1 MIKEKYIRQF
11 QDTTATIVN
20 SRVESI
26 RYKNITKTGIR
37 VYHDG
42 FIGVAGAIGDFDE
55 DQLTRE
61 AVDALSQRIEYPA
74 EPSINFNKNIDMR
87 APHLPENSFHREVE
101 GLLGELAEC
110 RKDFIFSN
118 KISLADEWVH
128 IYNECG
134 LNLEYADK
142 ALQISLIFKEKASSN
157 LFDGYFGFDER
168 YYDREK
174 ILRQIN
180 MTLDAYSEKIALPGK
195 GKYPV
200 IFFKNQFP
208 VNKLIT
214 DLRGDV
220 YATGGSL
227 FSGKV
232 GQKLFNENLTFYQTL
247 NPHEVNNMPFFD
259 AEGTVN
265 KDFRY
270 EFIENGVL
278 MAPYTDKRTAAKY
291 GLKLTGSASASY
303 DGVPALDFQNF
314 SFKPSGKTVSELLGG
329 RPGILVLVA
338 SGGDFTPEG
347 NYATPVQLAMMFD
360 GKRFTGRLP
369 ELNISSDLFTML
381 GDDFRGMDKDTV
393 FPYSTEKMVVTEMA
407 VEEA

>member
-1 MIKEKYIRQF
+1 MIKENYTRHF

-37 VYHDG
+37 VYHEG
-42 FIGVAGAIGDFDE
+42 FIGVAGAIGDFNE

-61 AVDALSQRIEYPA
+61 AVDALSQKIEYPA

-87 APHLPENSFHREVE
+87 VTHMPENSFRREVE
-101 GLLGELAEC
+101 SFLEELSEC

-118 KISLADEWVH
+118 KISITGQKVH
-128 IYNECG
+128 MYNECG
-134 LNLEYADK
+134 LNLEYSDR
-142 ALQISLIFKEKASSN
+142 ALQISLVFKDKSSSN

-174 ILRQIN
+174 MLEQIN
-180 MTLDAYSEKIALPGK
+180 MTLDAYSEKVNLPGK

-200 IFFKNQFP
+200 IFFKNEFP
-208 VNKLIT
+208 VGKLIS

-227 FSGKV
+227 FSGKE
-232 GQKLFNENLTFYQTL
+232 GQQVFNSNLTFFQAMG
-247 NPHEVNNMPFFD
+247 PHEVNNMPFFD

-265 KDFRY
+265 KDYRY

-278 MAPYTDKRTAAKY
+278 VAPYTDKRTAAKY

-303 DGVPALDFQNF
+303 DGVPALDFLNF
-314 SFKPSGKTVSELLGG
+314 SFRPSEKTVGELLGG
-329 RPGILVLVA
+329 KPGIFILVA

-347 NYATPVQLAMMFD
+347 NFATPVQLAMLFD

-369 ELNISSDLFTML
+369 ELNISSNLFAML
-381 GDDFRGMDKDTV
+381 GDDFRGMGKDTV
-393 FPYSTEKMVVTEMA
+393 FPYSTEKMVITEMT